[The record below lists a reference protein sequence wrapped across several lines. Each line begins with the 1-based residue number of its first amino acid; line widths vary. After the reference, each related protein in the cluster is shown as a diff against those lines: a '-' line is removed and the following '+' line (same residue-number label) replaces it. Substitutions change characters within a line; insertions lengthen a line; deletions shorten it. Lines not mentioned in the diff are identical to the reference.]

1 MSSVFACVCGVP
13 GEPNEEQALTTLS
26 VIETQ
31 QQPCCGLTDL
41 QSSILF
47 FYSHIYAAVL
57 LRSVTAASASP
68 MVEKL
73 IGKKVGFRVTSDY
86 QKPLVA
92 VLPFLK
98 LEVVIGMV

>member
-1 MSSVFACVCGVP
+1 M
-13 GEPNEEQALTTLS
+13 LT
-26 VIETQ
+26 
-31 QQPCCGLTDL
+31 
-41 QSSILF
+41 
-47 FYSHIYAAVL
+47 AVL

-73 IGKKVGFRVTSDY
+73 IGKKVGFRVTSNY

-92 VLPFLK
+92 FLPFLK

>member
-1 MSSVFACVCGVP
+1 MP
-13 GEPNEEQALTTLS
+13 GEPNEEQALTTVS

-47 FYSHIYAAVL
+47 FYSHIYAHCRAAAVCHGSFSL
-57 LRSVTAASASP
+57 SHGREVNR
-68 MVEKL
+68 E
-73 IGKKVGFRVTSDY
+73 KVGFRVTSNY
-86 QKPLVA
+86 RKPLVA
-92 VLPFLK
+92 FLPFLK